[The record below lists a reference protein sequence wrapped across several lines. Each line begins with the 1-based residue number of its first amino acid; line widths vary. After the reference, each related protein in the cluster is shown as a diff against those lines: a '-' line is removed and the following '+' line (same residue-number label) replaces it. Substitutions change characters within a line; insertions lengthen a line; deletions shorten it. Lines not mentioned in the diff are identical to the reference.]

1 LFEKQQSIR
10 YQSSLNNGQASL
22 RGIRLDTQFIVST
35 AIILATFGIYI
46 GIAIYNKARA
56 TSDFYVAGRGIPP
69 VFNGMAIGADWMSA
83 ASFIGL
89 AGTVMILGYDG
100 LAYIMGWTGG
110 YLLLTFLLA
119 PQLRKYGRY
128 TVPEFIGDRYASHT
142 ARVIAAICT
151 IIISFTYSIG
161 QLSGSGVVIGR
172 LFEIDAKVG
181 TLIGVVLIAFYSA
194 FGGMKGITWTQVAQY
209 IILIIAYLIPVIFMS
224 LQITGNPMPWISYG
238 DIVGKMGELDR
249 ELGISEYFA
258 PFTNGTKWQF
268 IALLFT
274 LMAGTAGLPHV
285 IVRFYTVS
293 TMKAARWSGAWALLF
308 IGLLYLSAPAYA
320 AFSRFILMTKV
331 AGSNIDALPSWTKSW
346 VDTGKLK
353 VADSNGDGILQWKE
367 LIISN
372 DIVVMATPEI
382 ANLGVFVIGLV
393 AAGAMAAAL
402 STAGGLMIAI
412 SSSFAHDI
420 YYRVFKP
427 NATEKSRLAVARWS
441 IVVATVLAGLVALN
455 PPGVITQIVAWAFAL
470 ASGTFFPALV
480 LGVWWKRSNAK
491 GVIAGLLFGLGVTLT
506 YIFMARAGITILGI
520 IGTGAGIF
528 GATAGFL
535 ANIIVSLITKA
546 PSQKL
551 QEEVIDLRYPEQMT
565 FKNGEVWVDDDV
577 NLTK

>member
-1 LFEKQQSIR
+1 M
-10 YQSSLNNGQASL
+10 
-22 RGIRLDTQFIVST
+22 DTQFIVST
-35 AIILATFGIYI
+35 SIILLTFALYI
-46 GIAIYNKARA
+46 GIAVYNKAKA
-56 TSDFYVAGRGIPP
+56 TSDFYVAGRGVPP
-69 VFNGMAIGADWMSA
+69 IFNGMAIGADWMSA

-128 TVPEFIGDRYASHT
+128 TVPEFIGDRYNSHT

-181 TLIGVVLIAFYSA
+181 TMIGVVLIAFYAA

-209 IILIIAYLIPVIFMS
+209 IVLIVAYLIPVIFMS
-224 LQITGNPMPWISYG
+224 LQITGNPAPWISYG
-238 DIVGKMGELDR
+238 ELVGKIGELDR
-249 ELGISEYFA
+249 ELGVSEYFA

-268 IALLFT
+268 MALMFT

-331 AGSNIDALPSWTKSW
+331 AGSKISDLPAWTASW
-346 VDTGKLK
+346 VDTGKLQ
-353 VADSNGDGILQWKE
+353 VADANGDGILQWKE
-367 LIISN
+367 IIISN

-427 NATEKSRLAVARWS
+427 NATERNRLAVARWS
-441 IVVATVLAGLVALN
+441 IVVATVLAGVVALN

-470 ASGTFFPALV
+470 ASGTFFPALL
-480 LGVWWKRSNAK
+480 LGVWWKRSNAQ
-491 GVIAGLLFGLGVTLT
+491 GVIAGMLVGLAVTLT
-506 YIFMARAGITILGI
+506 YIFLARSGVTLFGI
-520 IGTGAGIF
+520 IDTGAGVF
-528 GATAGFL
+528 GAASAAI
-535 ANIIVSLITKA
+535 ANIVVSLMTKA
-546 PSQKL
+546 PSQKI
-551 QEEVIDLRYPEQMT
+551 QEEVMDLRYPEQMT
-565 FKNGEVWVDDDV
+565 FKDGEVWVDDEVDF
-577 NLTK
+577 KG

>member
-1 LFEKQQSIR
+1 M
-10 YQSSLNNGQASL
+10 
-22 RGIRLDTQFIVST
+22 DTQFLVSLS
-35 AIILATFGIYI
+35 IILATFGLYI
-46 GIAIYNKARA
+46 GIAVYNTAKQ
-56 TSDFYVAGRGIPP
+56 TSDFYVASRGVPP
-69 VFNGMAIGADWMSA
+69 IFNGMAIGADWMSA
-83 ASFIGL
+83 ASFIGM
-89 AGTVMILGYDG
+89 AGTIMLLGYDG

-128 TVPEFIGDRYASHT
+128 TVPEFIGDRYNSHT
-142 ARVIAAICT
+142 ARIIAAIST

-172 LFEIDAKVG
+172 LFEIDAKLG
-181 TLIGVVLIAFYSA
+181 TMIGVVLIAIYAA

-224 LQITGNPMPWISYG
+224 LQITSSPLPWLSYG
-238 DIVGKMGELDR
+238 ELVGKMGELDR

-268 IALLFT
+268 LALMFT

-331 AGSNIDALPSWTKSW
+331 AGSKITELPAWTKTW
-346 VDTGKLK
+346 VDTGKLQL
-353 VADSNGDGILQWKE
+353 ADGNGDGILQWKE

-420 YYRVFKP
+420 YYRVMKP
-427 NATEKSRLAVARWS
+427 DATEKTRLRVARLS
-441 IVVATVLAGLVALN
+441 IVLATLFAGLIALN
-455 PPGVITQIVAWAFAL
+455 PPGAITQIVAWAFAL

-480 LGVWWKRSNAK
+480 LGVWWKRSNAQ
-491 GVIAGLLFGLGVTLT
+491 GVIAGMLVGLGVTLT
-506 YIFMARAGITILGI
+506 YIFAAKYGGFTILGI
-520 IGTGAGIF
+520 IDTGAGVF
-528 GATAGFL
+528 GATSAIL
-535 ANIIVSLITKA
+535 ANVIVSLATAA
-546 PSQKL
+546 PSQKI
-551 QEEVIDLRYPEQMT
+551 QEEVLDLRYPEQMVY
-565 FKNGEVWVDDDV
+565 KDGEVWMNDDG
-577 NLTK
+577 TKTV

>member
-1 LFEKQQSIR
+1 
-10 YQSSLNNGQASL
+10 
-22 RGIRLDTQFIVST
+22 LDTQFLASLS
-35 AIILATFGIYI
+35 IILITFALYI
-46 GIAIYNKARA
+46 GIAIYNKAKA
-56 TSDFYVAGRGIPP
+56 TSDFYVAGRGVPP
-69 VFNGMAIGADWMSA
+69 IFNGMAIGADWMSA
-83 ASFIGL
+83 ASFIGM
-89 AGTVMILGYDG
+89 AGTIMLLGYDG

-128 TVPEFIGDRYASHT
+128 TVPEFIGDRYNSHT
-142 ARVIAAICT
+142 ARVIAALCT

-172 LFEIDAKVG
+172 LFEIDVKLG
-181 TLIGVVLIAFYSA
+181 TMIGVVLIAFYAA

-224 LQITGNPMPWISYG
+224 LQITGNPMPWLSYG
-238 DIVGKMGELDR
+238 ELVGKMGELDR

-268 IALLFT
+268 LALMFT

-285 IVRFYTVS
+285 IVRFYTVT

-331 AGSNIDALPSWTKSW
+331 AGSKITELPEWTKSW
-346 VDTGKLK
+346 VDTGKLQ
-353 VADSNGDGILQWKE
+353 VADGNGDGILQWSE

-382 ANLGVFVIGLV
+382 ANLGLFVIGLV

-402 STAGGLMIAI
+402 STAGGLMLAI

-420 YYRVFKP
+420 YYRVLRP
-427 NATEKSRLAVARWS
+427 NSTDKNRLTVARWT
-441 IVVATVLAGLVALN
+441 IVIATLLAGLIALN

-470 ASGTFFPALV
+470 ATGTFFPALV
-480 LGVWWKRSNAK
+480 LGVWWKRSNSK
-491 GVIAGLLFGLGVTLT
+491 GVIAGLLVGLGVTLT
-506 YIFMARAGITILGI
+506 YIFAAKYGGFTILGI
-520 IGTGAGIF
+520 IDTGAGVF
-528 GATAGFL
+528 GAAAAFIT
-535 ANIIVSLITKA
+535 NIIVSLSTEA
-546 PSQKL
+546 PSQKI
-551 QEEVIDLRYPEQMT
+551 QDEVMDLRYPEQMVY
-565 FKNGEVWVDDDV
+565 KNGEVWMNDDG
-577 NLTK
+577 TKSI

>member
-1 LFEKQQSIR
+1 M
-10 YQSSLNNGQASL
+10 
-22 RGIRLDTQFIVST
+22 DTQFLVST
-35 AIILATFGIYI
+35 SIILLTFALYI
-46 GIAIYNKARA
+46 GIAVYNKAKA
-56 TSDFYVAGRGIPP
+56 TSDFYVAGRGVPP
-69 VFNGMAIGADWMSA
+69 IFNGMAIGADWMSA

-128 TVPEFIGDRYASHT
+128 TVPEFIGDRYNSHT

-181 TLIGVVLIAFYSA
+181 TMIGVVLIAFYAA

-209 IILIIAYLIPVIFMS
+209 IVLIIAYLIPVIFMS
-224 LQITGNPMPWISYG
+224 LQITGNPAPWISYG
-238 DIVGKMGELDR
+238 ELVGKIGELDR
-249 ELGISEYFA
+249 ELGVSEYFA

-268 IALLFT
+268 MALMFT

-331 AGSNIDALPSWTKSW
+331 AGSKISNLPSWTTSW
-346 VDTGKLK
+346 VDTGKLQ
-353 VADSNGDGILQWKE
+353 VADANGDGILQWKE
-367 LIISN
+367 IIISN

-427 NATEKSRLAVARWS
+427 NATEGNRLAVARWS
-441 IVVATVLAGLVALN
+441 IVIATILAGVVALN

-470 ASGTFFPALV
+470 ASGTFFPALL
-480 LGVWWKRSNAK
+480 LGVWWKRSNAQ
-491 GVIAGLLFGLGVTLT
+491 GVIAGMLVGLGVTLT
-506 YIFMARAGITILGI
+506 YIFLAKSGVTLFGI
-520 IGTGAGIF
+520 IDTGAGVF
-528 GATAGFL
+528 GAASAAI
-535 ANIIVSLITKA
+535 ANIIVSLMTKA
-546 PSQKL
+546 PSQKI
-551 QEEVIDLRYPEQMT
+551 QEEVMDLRYPEQMT
-565 FKNGEVWVDDDV
+565 FKDGEVWVNDEVDF
-577 NLTK
+577 KA

>member
-1 LFEKQQSIR
+1 
-10 YQSSLNNGQASL
+10 
-22 RGIRLDTQFIVST
+22 LDTQFLASLS
-35 AIILATFGIYI
+35 IILVTFALYI
-46 GIAIYNKARA
+46 GIAIYNKAKA
-56 TSDFYVAGRGIPP
+56 TSDFYVAGRGVPP
-69 VFNGMAIGADWMSA
+69 IFNGMAIGADWMSA
-83 ASFIGL
+83 ASFIGM
-89 AGTVMILGYDG
+89 AGTIMLLGYDG

-128 TVPEFIGDRYASHT
+128 TVPEFIGDRYNSHT
-142 ARVIAAICT
+142 ARVIAAVCT

-172 LFEIDAKVG
+172 LFEIDVKLG
-181 TLIGVVLIAFYSA
+181 TMIGVVLIAFYAA

-209 IILIIAYLIPVIFMS
+209 CILIIAYLIPVIFMS
-224 LQITGNPMPWISYG
+224 LQITGNPMPWLSYG
-238 DIVGKMGELDR
+238 ELVGKMGELDR

-268 IALLFT
+268 LALMFT

-285 IVRFYTVS
+285 IVRFYTVT

-331 AGSNIDALPSWTKSW
+331 AGSKITELPEWTKSW
-346 VDTGKLK
+346 VDTGKLQ
-353 VADSNGDGILQWKE
+353 VADGNGDGILQWSE

-382 ANLGVFVIGLV
+382 ANLGLFVIGLV

-402 STAGGLMIAI
+402 STAGGLMLAI

-420 YYRVFKP
+420 YYRVLRP
-427 NATEKSRLAVARWS
+427 NSTDKNRLSVARWT
-441 IVVATVLAGLVALN
+441 IVIATLFAGLIALN
-455 PPGVITQIVAWAFAL
+455 PPGAITQIVAWAFAL
-470 ASGTFFPALV
+470 ATGTFFPALV
-480 LGVWWKRSNAK
+480 LGVWWKRSNSK
-491 GVIAGLLFGLGVTLT
+491 GVIAGLLVGLGVTLT
-506 YIFMARAGITILGI
+506 YIFAAKYGGFTILGI
-520 IGTGAGIF
+520 IDTGAGVF
-528 GATAGFL
+528 GATAAFIT
-535 ANIIVSLITKA
+535 NIIVSLSTEA

-551 QEEVIDLRYPEQMT
+551 QDDVVDLRYPEQMVY
-565 FKNGEVWVDDDV
+565 KNGEVWMNDDG
-577 NLTK
+577 TKSV

>member
-1 LFEKQQSIR
+1 MD
-10 YQSSLNNGQASL
+10 G
-22 RGIRLDTQFIVST
+22 QFIVSL
-35 AIILATFGIYI
+35 AIILATFALYI
-46 GIAIYNKARA
+46 GIAVYNTAKA
-56 TSDFYVAGRGIPP
+56 TSDFYVAGRGVPP
-69 VFNGMAIGADWMSA
+69 IFNGMAIGADWMSA
-83 ASFIGL
+83 ASFIGM
-89 AGTVMILGYDG
+89 AGTVMVLGYDG

-110 YLLLTFLLA
+110 YLFLTFLLA

-128 TVPEFIGDRYASHT
+128 TVPEFIGDRYDSHS
-142 ARVIAAICT
+142 ARVIAAVCT

-181 TLIGVVLIAFYSA
+181 TMIGVVLIAIYAA

-209 IILIIAYLIPVIFMS
+209 LILITAYLVPIIFMS
-224 LQITGNPMPWISYG
+224 LQISGNPIPWISYG
-238 DIVGKMGELDR
+238 EVVGKLGELDR

-268 IALLFT
+268 LALMFT

-320 AFSRFILMTKV
+320 AFSRFILMTQV
-331 AGSNIDALPSWTKSW
+331 AGSQISQLPAWTKSW
-346 VDTGKLK
+346 VDTGMLQ
-353 VADSNGDGILQWKE
+353 VADTNNDGILQWSE
-367 LIISN
+367 LVIAN

-402 STAGGLMIAI
+402 STAGGLMISL

-420 YYRVFKP
+420 YYRVWKP
-427 NATEKSRLAVARWS
+427 QASEKNRLLVARWS
-441 IVVATVLAGLVALN
+441 IVVATLFAGLIALN
-455 PPGVITQIVAWAFAL
+455 PPGVITQIVAWAFAI

-480 LGVWWKRSNAK
+480 LGVWWKRSNTK
-491 GVIAGLLFGLGVTLT
+491 GVIAGLLIGLAVTLG
-506 YIFMARAGITILGI
+506 YIFAAKYGGFTILGI
-520 IGTGAGIF
+520 IDTGAGVF
-528 GATAGFL
+528 GAAAGFL
-535 ANIIVSLITKA
+535 ANIIVSLSTEA
-546 PSQKL
+546 PAQKL
-551 QEEVIDLRYPEQMT
+551 QDEVINLRYPEQMVY
-565 FKNGEVWVDDDV
+565 KDGEVWMHDGEP
-577 NLTK
+577 KQG

>member
-1 LFEKQQSIR
+1 M
-10 YQSSLNNGQASL
+10 
-22 RGIRLDTQFIVST
+22 DTQFIVSLSL
-35 AIILATFGIYI
+35 ILASFGIYI
-46 GIAIYNKARA
+46 GIALYNKAKV
-56 TSDFYVAGRGIPP
+56 TSDFYVAGRGVPS

-89 AGTVMILGYDG
+89 AGTVMLLGYDG

-128 TVPEFIGDRYASHT
+128 TVPEFIGDRFNSHT
-142 ARVIAAICT
+142 ARIIAAVCT

-172 LFEIDAKVG
+172 LFEVDAKFG
-181 TLIGVVLIAFYSA
+181 TMIGVILIAFYA
-194 FGGMKGITWTQVAQY
+194 GFGGMKGVTWTQVAQY
-209 IILIIAYLIPVIFMS
+209 IILITAYLVPVIFMS
-224 LQITGNPMPWISYG
+224 LQITNNPIPWLSYG
-238 DIVGKMGELDR
+238 NIVSQLGEIDR

-268 IALLFT
+268 LALMFT

-308 IGLLYLSAPAYA
+308 IGLLYLTAPAYA
-320 AFSRFILMTKV
+320 AFSRFILMKNV
-331 AGSNIDALPSWTKSW
+331 VGNPIDSLPAWTTSW
-346 VDTGKLK
+346 VNTGKLSI
-353 VADSNGDGILQWKE
+353 ADSNADGILQWPE
-367 LIISN
+367 LLIN
-372 DIVVMATPEI
+372 KDIVVMATPEV

-420 YYRVFKP
+420 YYRVLNP
-427 NATEKSRLAVARWS
+427 NATDKTRLNVARWT
-441 IVVATVLAGLVALN
+441 IIIATVVAGITALD
-455 PPGVITQIVAWAFAL
+455 PPGAITQIVAWAFAI

-480 LGVWWKRSNAK
+480 LGVWWKRANAK
-491 GVIAGLLFGLGVTLT
+491 GVTCGMIVGLIVTLGYIFAAKYGGFSIAG
-506 YIFMARAGITILGI
+506 I
-520 IGTGAGIF
+520 IDTGAGIF
-528 GATAGFL
+528 GAVAALLT
-535 ANIIVSLITKA
+535 NIIVSLATKA
-546 PSQKL
+546 PSQQL
-551 QEEVIDLRYPEQMT
+551 QEEVINLRYPEGVVY
-565 FKNGEVWVDDDV
+565 KDGDVWIQD
-577 NLTK
+577 

>member
-1 LFEKQQSIR
+1 M
-10 YQSSLNNGQASL
+10 
-22 RGIRLDTQFIVST
+22 DTQFLVSLS
-35 AIILATFGIYI
+35 IILATFALYI
-46 GIAIYNKARA
+46 GIAIYNKAKA
-56 TSDFYVAGRGIPP
+56 TSDFYVAGRGVPP
-69 VFNGMAIGADWMSA
+69 IFNGMAIGADWMSA
-83 ASFIGL
+83 ASFIGM
-89 AGTVMILGYDG
+89 AGTIMLLGYDG

-128 TVPEFIGDRYASHT
+128 TVPEFIGDRYDSHT
-142 ARVIAAICT
+142 ARVIAAVCT

-172 LFEIDAKVG
+172 LFEMDAKLG
-181 TLIGVVLIAFYSA
+181 TMIGVVLIAFYAA

-209 IILIIAYLIPVIFMS
+209 CILIIAYLIPVIFMS
-224 LQITGNPMPWISYG
+224 LQITGNPMPWLSYG
-238 DIVGKMGELDR
+238 ELVGKMGELDR

-268 IALLFT
+268 LALMFT

-331 AGSNIDALPSWTKSW
+331 AGSKISELPAWTKTW
-346 VDTGKLK
+346 VDTGKLQ
-353 VADSNGDGILQWKE
+353 VADGNGDGILQWSE

-382 ANLGVFVIGLV
+382 ANLGMFVIGLV

-402 STAGGLMIAI
+402 STAGGLMLSI

-420 YYRVFKP
+420 YYRVLKP
-427 NATEKSRLAVARWS
+427 ESTEKNRLSVARWT
-441 IVVATVLAGLVALN
+441 IVTATLLAGLIALN
-455 PPGVITQIVAWAFAL
+455 PPGAITQIVAWAFAL
-470 ASGTFFPALV
+470 ATGTFFPALV
-480 LGVWWKRSNAK
+480 LGVWWKRSNSK
-491 GVIAGLLFGLGVTLT
+491 GVIAGLLVGLGVTLS
-506 YIFMARAGITILGI
+506 YIFAAKYGGFTILGI
-520 IGTGAGIF
+520 IDTGAGVF
-528 GATAGFL
+528 GATAAFIT
-535 ANIIVSLITKA
+535 NIVVSLLTAA

-551 QEEVIDLRYPEQMT
+551 QDDVMDLRYPEQMVY
-565 FKNGEVWVDDDV
+565 KNGEVWMNDDGPKSV
-577 NLTK
+577 

>member
-1 LFEKQQSIR
+1 
-10 YQSSLNNGQASL
+10 
-22 RGIRLDTQFIVST
+22 LDTQFLVSLS
-35 AIILATFGIYI
+35 IILATFGLYI
-46 GIAIYNKARA
+46 GIAVYNKARA
-56 TSDFYVAGRGIPP
+56 TSDFYVAGRGVPP
-69 VFNGMAIGADWMSA
+69 IFNGMAIGADWMSA
-83 ASFIGL
+83 ASFIGM
-89 AGTVMILGYDG
+89 AGTIMLLGYDG

-128 TVPEFIGDRYASHT
+128 TVPEFIGDRFNSHT
-142 ARVIAAICT
+142 ARVIAAIST
-151 IIISFTYSIG
+151 IIISFVYSIG

-172 LFEIDAKVG
+172 LFEIDAKLG
-181 TLIGVVLIAFYSA
+181 TMIGVVLIAFYA
-194 FGGMKGITWTQVAQY
+194 GFGGMKGITWTQVAQY

-224 LQITGNPMPWISYG
+224 LQVTSSALPWLSYG
-238 DIVGKMGELDR
+238 ELVGKMGELDR

-268 IALLFT
+268 LALMFT

-331 AGSNIDALPSWTKSW
+331 AGSKITELPAWTKTW
-346 VDTGKLK
+346 VDTGKLQL
-353 VADSNGDGILQWKE
+353 ADGNGDGVLQWKE

-420 YYRVFKP
+420 YYRVMKP
-427 NATEKSRLAVARWS
+427 NATEKTRLNVARIS
-441 IVVATVLAGLVALN
+441 IVVATFLAGLIALN
-455 PPGVITQIVAWAFAL
+455 PPGAITQIVAWAFAL
-470 ASGTFFPALV
+470 ASGTFFPALI
-480 LGVWWKRSNAK
+480 LGVWWKRSNAQ
-491 GVIAGLLFGLGVTLT
+491 GVIAGMLVGLGVTLA
-506 YIFMARAGITILGI
+506 YIFAAKYGGFTILGI
-520 IGTGAGIF
+520 IDTGAGVF
-528 GATAGFL
+528 GATAAIL
-535 ANIIVSLITKA
+535 ANVVVSLATPA
-546 PSQKL
+546 PSQKI
-551 QEEVIDLRYPEQMT
+551 QEEVLDLRYPEQMVY
-565 FKNGEVWVDDDV
+565 KDGEVWMNDDG
-577 NLTK
+577 TKAL

>member
-1 LFEKQQSIR
+1 M
-10 YQSSLNNGQASL
+10 
-22 RGIRLDTQFIVST
+22 DTQFLVSLS
-35 AIILATFGIYI
+35 IILATFALYI
-46 GIAIYNKARA
+46 GIAVYNKARA
-56 TSDFYVAGRGIPP
+56 TSDFYVAGRGVPP
-69 VFNGMAIGADWMSA
+69 IFNGMAIGADWMSA
-83 ASFIGL
+83 ASFIGM
-89 AGTVMILGYDG
+89 AGTIMLLGYDG

-128 TVPEFIGDRYASHT
+128 TVPEFIGDRYNSHT

-151 IIISFTYSIG
+151 IVISFTYSIG

-172 LFEIDAKVG
+172 LFEIDAKLG
-181 TLIGVVLIAFYSA
+181 TMIGVVLIAFYAA

-224 LQITGNPMPWISYG
+224 LQLTNNPLPWISYG
-238 DIVGKMGELDR
+238 ELVGKMGELDR

-268 IALLFT
+268 LALMFT

-331 AGSNIDALPSWTKSW
+331 AGSSISELPAWTKTW
-346 VDTGKLK
+346 VDTGKLQL
-353 VADSNGDGILQWKE
+353 ADGNGDGILQWSE

-420 YYRVFKP
+420 FYRVWKP
-427 NATEKSRLAVARWS
+427 NSTEKTRLSVARWS
-441 IVVATVLAGLVALN
+441 IVVATLLAGLIALN
-455 PPGVITQIVAWAFAL
+455 PPGAITQIVAWAFAL
-470 ASGTFFPALV
+470 ATGTFFPALV

-491 GVIAGLLFGLGVTLT
+491 GVISGLLVGLGVTLA
-506 YIFMARAGITILGI
+506 YIFAAKYGGFTILGI
-520 IGTGAGIF
+520 IDTGAGVF
-528 GATAGFL
+528 GAAAAFL
-535 ANIIVSLITKA
+535 TNIIVSKATEA
-546 PSQKL
+546 PSKTI
-551 QEEVIDLRYPEQMT
+551 QEEVINLRYPEQMIY
-565 FKNGEVWVDDDV
+565 KDGEVWMEEGNSKSV
-577 NLTK
+577 

>member
-1 LFEKQQSIR
+1 
-10 YQSSLNNGQASL
+10 
-22 RGIRLDTQFIVST
+22 LDTQFLVSLS
-35 AIILATFGIYI
+35 IILATFALYI
-46 GIAIYNKARA
+46 GIAVYNTAKQ
-56 TSDFYVAGRGIPP
+56 TSDFYVASRGVPP
-69 VFNGMAIGADWMSA
+69 IFNGMAIGADWMSA
-83 ASFIGL
+83 ASFIGM
-89 AGTVMILGYDG
+89 AGTIMLLGYDG

-128 TVPEFIGDRYASHT
+128 TVPEFIGDRYNSHT
-142 ARVIAAICT
+142 ARVIAAITT

-172 LFEIDAKVG
+172 LFEIDAKLG
-181 TLIGVVLIAFYSA
+181 TMIGVVLIAVYAA

-224 LQITGNPMPWISYG
+224 LQVTSSALPWLSYG
-238 DIVGKMGELDR
+238 ELVGKMGELDR

-268 IALLFT
+268 LALMFT

-331 AGSNIDALPSWTKSW
+331 AGSKISELPAWTKTW
-346 VDTGKLK
+346 VDTGKLQL
-353 VADSNGDGILQWKE
+353 ADGNGDGVLQWKE

-412 SSSFAHDI
+412 SSAFAHDI
-420 YYRVFKP
+420 YYRVMKP
-427 NATEKSRLAVARWS
+427 NATEKTRLNVARIS
-441 IVVATVLAGLVALN
+441 IVVATLFAGLIALD
-455 PPGVITQIVAWAFAL
+455 PPGAITQIVAWAFAL
-470 ASGTFFPALV
+470 ASGTFFPALI
-480 LGVWWKRSNAK
+480 LGVWWKRSNAQ
-491 GVIAGLLFGLGVTLT
+491 GVIAGMLVGLGVTLT
-506 YIFMARAGITILGI
+506 YIFAAKYGGFTILGI
-520 IGTGAGIF
+520 IDTGAGVF
-528 GATAGFL
+528 GAAAAIL
-535 ANIIVSLITKA
+535 ANVVVSLATPA
-546 PSQKL
+546 PSQKI
-551 QEEVIDLRYPEQMT
+551 QEEVLDLRYPEQMVY
-565 FKNGEVWVDDDV
+565 KNGEVWMNDDG
-577 NLTK
+577 TKSV

>member
-1 LFEKQQSIR
+1 
-10 YQSSLNNGQASL
+10 
-22 RGIRLDTQFIVST
+22 LDTQFLVSLS
-35 AIILATFGIYI
+35 IILATFGLYI
-46 GIAIYNKARA
+46 GIAIYNTAKQ
-56 TSDFYVAGRGIPP
+56 TSDFYVASRGVPP
-69 VFNGMAIGADWMSA
+69 IFNGMAIGADWMSA
-83 ASFIGL
+83 ASFIGM
-89 AGTVMILGYDG
+89 AGTIMLLGYDG

-128 TVPEFIGDRYASHT
+128 TVPEFIGDRYNSHT
-142 ARVIAAICT
+142 ARVIAAIST

-172 LFEIDAKVG
+172 LFEIDAKLG
-181 TLIGVVLIAFYSA
+181 TMIGVVLIAFYAA

-224 LQITGNPMPWISYG
+224 LQITSSPLPWLSYG
-238 DIVGKMGELDR
+238 ELVGKMGELDR

-268 IALLFT
+268 LALMFT

-331 AGSNIDALPSWTKSW
+331 AGSKISELPAWTKTW
-346 VDTGKLK
+346 VDTGKLQ
-353 VADSNGDGILQWKE
+353 VADGNGDGILEWGE

-412 SSSFAHDI
+412 SSAFAHDI
-420 YYRVFKP
+420 YYRVMKP
-427 NATEKSRLAVARWS
+427 NATEKTRLNVARIS
-441 IVVATVLAGLVALN
+441 IVVATLFAGLIALN
-455 PPGVITQIVAWAFAL
+455 PPGAITQIVAWAFAL
-470 ASGTFFPALV
+470 ASGTFFPALI
-480 LGVWWKRSNAK
+480 LGVWWKRSNAQ
-491 GVIAGLLFGLGVTLT
+491 GVIAGMIVGLAVTLG
-506 YIFMARAGITILGI
+506 YIFAAKYGGYTILGI
-520 IGTGAGIF
+520 IDTGAGVF
-528 GATAGFL
+528 GATAAIL
-535 ANIIVSLITKA
+535 ANVIVSLATPA
-546 PSQKL
+546 PSQKI
-551 QEEVIDLRYPEQMT
+551 QEEVLDLRYPEQMT
-565 FKNGEVWVDDDV
+565 YKNGEVWMNDDG
-577 NLTK
+577 NKAL

>member
-1 LFEKQQSIR
+1 
-10 YQSSLNNGQASL
+10 
-22 RGIRLDTQFIVST
+22 LDTQFLVSLS
-35 AIILATFGIYI
+35 IILATFGLYI
-46 GIAIYNKARA
+46 GIALFNKAKE
-56 TSDFYVAGRGIPP
+56 TSDFYVAGRGVPP

-83 ASFIGL
+83 ASFIGM
-89 AGTVMILGYDG
+89 AGTIMLLGYDG

-128 TVPEFIGDRYASHT
+128 TVPEFIGDRFNSHT
-142 ARVIAAICT
+142 ARVIAAITT

-172 LFEIDAKVG
+172 LFEIDAKLG
-181 TLIGVVLIAFYSA
+181 TMIGVVLIAFYAA
-194 FGGMKGITWTQVAQY
+194 FGGMKGVTWTQVAQY

-224 LQITGNPMPWISYG
+224 LQVTSSALPWLSYG
-238 DIVGKMGELDR
+238 ELVGKMGELDR

-268 IALLFT
+268 LALMFT

-331 AGSNIDALPSWTKSW
+331 AGSKISELPAWTKTW
-346 VDTGKLK
+346 VDTGKLQL
-353 VADSNGDGILQWKE
+353 ADGNGDGILQWKE

-412 SSSFAHDI
+412 SSAFAHDI
-420 YYRVFKP
+420 YYRVMRP
-427 NATEKSRLAVARWS
+427 NATDKNRLNVARIS
-441 IVVATVLAGLVALN
+441 IVVATFLAGIIALD
-455 PPGVITQIVAWAFAL
+455 PPGAITQIVAWAFAL
-470 ASGTFFPALV
+470 ASGTFFPALI
-480 LGVWWKRSNAK
+480 LGVWWKRSNAQ
-491 GVIAGLLFGLGVTLT
+491 GVIAGMLVGLGVTLS
-506 YIFMARAGITILGI
+506 YIFAAKYGGFTILGI
-520 IGTGAGIF
+520 IDTGAGVF
-528 GATAGFL
+528 GAAAAFI
-535 ANIIVSLITKA
+535 ANIVVSLATPA
-546 PSQKL
+546 PSQKI
-551 QEEVIDLRYPEQMT
+551 QEEVLDLRYPEQMVY
-565 FKNGEVWVDDDV
+565 KNGEVWMNDDG
-577 NLTK
+577 TKAL

>member
-1 LFEKQQSIR
+1 M
-10 YQSSLNNGQASL
+10 
-22 RGIRLDTQFIVST
+22 DTQFLVSLT
-35 AIILATFGIYI
+35 IILATFALYI
-46 GIAIYNKARA
+46 GIAIYNKAKA
-56 TSDFYVAGRGIPP
+56 TSDFYVAGRGVPP
-69 VFNGMAIGADWMSA
+69 IFNGMAIGADWMSA
-83 ASFIGL
+83 ASFIGM
-89 AGTVMILGYDG
+89 AGTIMLLGYDG

-128 TVPEFIGDRYASHT
+128 TVPEFIGDRFDSHT
-142 ARVIAAICT
+142 ARVIAAVIT

-172 LFEIDAKVG
+172 LFEIDAKLG
-181 TLIGVVLIAFYSA
+181 TMIGVVLIAFYAA

-224 LQITGNPMPWISYG
+224 LQITGNPMPWLSYG
-238 DIVGKMGELDR
+238 ELVGKMGELDR

-268 IALLFT
+268 LALMFT

-331 AGSNIDALPSWTKSW
+331 AGSKIAELPAWTKTW
-346 VDTGKLK
+346 VDTGKLQ
-353 VADSNGDGILQWKE
+353 VADGNGDGILQWSE
-367 LIISN
+367 LVISN

-420 YYRVFKP
+420 YYRVLKP
-427 NATEKSRLAVARWS
+427 NSTEKKRLSVARWS
-441 IVVATVLAGLVALN
+441 IVIATLFAGLIALN
-455 PPGVITQIVAWAFAL
+455 PPGAITQIVAWAFAL
-470 ASGTFFPALV
+470 ATGTFFPALV

-491 GVIAGLLFGLGVTLT
+491 GVIAGLLVGLGVTLT
-506 YIFMARAGITILGI
+506 YIFAAKYGGFTILGI
-520 IGTGAGIF
+520 IDTGAGVF
-528 GATAGFL
+528 GAAAAFL
-535 ANIIVSLITKA
+535 TNIIVSLSTEA
-546 PSQKL
+546 PSQKI
-551 QEEVIDLRYPEQMT
+551 QEEVIDLRYPEQMVY
-565 FKNGEVWVDDDV
+565 KNGEVWMNDG
-577 NLTK
+577 TKQL

>member
-1 LFEKQQSIR
+1 M
-10 YQSSLNNGQASL
+10 G
-22 RGIRLDTQFIVST
+22 TQFFVTSS
-35 AIILATFGIYI
+35 IIIATFALYI
-46 GIAIYNKARA
+46 WIAIYNKARQ
-56 TSDFYVAGRGIPP
+56 TSEFYVAGRGVPA

-83 ASFIGL
+83 ASFIGM
-89 AGTVMILGYDG
+89 AGTVMMLGYDG

-110 YLLLTFLLA
+110 YLFLTFLLA

-128 TVPEFIGDRYASHT
+128 TVPEFIGDRYNSHA
-142 ARVIAAICT
+142 ARVLAAVCT

-172 LFEIDAKVG
+172 LFEIDAFYG
-181 TLIGVVLIAFYSA
+181 TMLGAILIAFYA
-194 FGGMKGITWTQVAQY
+194 TFGGMKGVTWTQVAQY

-224 LQITGNPMPWISYG
+224 FQITGNPIPWLSYG
-238 DIVGKMGELDR
+238 EIVSKLGEIDR
-249 ELGISEYFA
+249 ELGLSEYFA

-268 IALLFT
+268 LALLFT

-320 AFSRFILMTKV
+320 AFSRFILMKNV
-331 AGSNIDALPSWTKSW
+331 VGSKIEELPAWTKSW
-346 VDTGKLK
+346 VDTGMLK
-353 VADSNGDGILQWKE
+353 VADANGDGILQWSE
-367 LIISN
+367 LMISN

-402 STAGGLMIAI
+402 STAGGLMISI

-427 NATEKSRLAVARWS
+427 NATEANRLTVARWS
-441 IVVATVLAGLVALN
+441 IAVATILAGLVALD
-455 PPGVITQIVAWAFAL
+455 PPGAITQIVAWAFAL

-480 LGVWWKRSNAK
+480 LGVWWKRSNTQ
-491 GVIAGLLFGLGVTLT
+491 GVIAGLLVGLIVTLS
-506 YIFMARAGITILGI
+506 YIFAVKYGGWTILGI
-520 IGTGAGIF
+520 IDTGAGIF
-528 GATAGFL
+528 GAVAGIL
-535 ANIIVSLITKA
+535 VNVIVSKLTAA
-546 PSQKL
+546 PPQHL
-551 QEEVIDLRYPEQMT
+551 QDEVVNLRYPEHMT
-565 FKNGEVWVDDDV
+565 YKNGEIFL
-577 NLTK
+577 NEELNKTT

>member
-1 LFEKQQSIR
+1 MV
-10 YQSSLNNGQASL
+10 SLS
-22 RGIRLDTQFIVST
+22 
-35 AIILATFGIYI
+35 IILATFALYI
-46 GIAIYNKARA
+46 GIAVYNKAKA
-56 TSDFYVAGRGIPP
+56 TSDFYVAGRGVPP
-69 VFNGMAIGADWMSA
+69 IFNGMAIGADWMSA
-83 ASFIGL
+83 ASFIGM
-89 AGTVMILGYDG
+89 AGTIMLLGYDG

-110 YLLLTFLLA
+110 YLFLTFLLA

-128 TVPEFIGDRYASHT
+128 TVPEFIGDRFDSHT
-142 ARVIAAICT
+142 ARIIAAICT

-181 TLIGVVLIAFYSA
+181 TMIGVVLIAFYAA

-209 IILIIAYLIPVIFMS
+209 IVLIIAYLIPVIFMS

-238 DIVGKMGELDR
+238 EIVGKMGELDR

-258 PFTNGTKWQF
+258 PFTNGSKWQF
-268 IALLFT
+268 LALMFT
-274 LMAGTAGLPHV
+274 LMCGTAGLPHV

-331 AGSNIDALPSWTKSW
+331 AGSKIAELPAWTKTW
-346 VDTGKLK
+346 VDTGKLQ
-353 VADSNGDGILQWKE
+353 VADTSGDGILQWNE
-367 LIISN
+367 LIIAN

-382 ANLGVFVIGLV
+382 ANLGMFVIGLV

-420 YYRVFKP
+420 YYRVMKP
-427 NATEKSRLAVARWS
+427 NATEQTRLNVARIS
-441 IVVATVLAGLVALN
+441 IVIATLLAGIIALN
-455 PPGVITQIVAWAFAL
+455 PPGAITQIVAWAFAL
-470 ASGTFFPALV
+470 ATGTFFPALV
-480 LGVWWKRSNAK
+480 LGVWWKRSNSK
-491 GVIAGLLFGLGVTLT
+491 GVIAGLLVGLGVTLS
-506 YIFMARAGITILGI
+506 YIFAAKYGGFTILGI
-520 IGTGAGIF
+520 IDTGAGVF
-528 GATAGFL
+528 GAAAAFL
-535 ANIIVSLITKA
+535 ANIFVSLATEA

-551 QEEVIDLRYPEQMT
+551 QDDVIDLRYPEQMHY
-565 FKNGEVWVDDDV
+565 KNGEVWIDDDA
-577 NLTK
+577 TKSV

>member
-1 LFEKQQSIR
+1 M
-10 YQSSLNNGQASL
+10 
-22 RGIRLDTQFIVST
+22 DTQFIVSLT
-35 AIILATFGIYI
+35 IILLTFALYI
-46 GIAIYNKARA
+46 GIAIYNTAKE
-56 TSDFYVAGRGIPP
+56 TSDFYVAGRGVPP
-69 VFNGMAIGADWMSA
+69 IFNGMAIGADWMSA
-83 ASFIGL
+83 ASFIGM
-89 AGTVMILGYDG
+89 AGTIMLLGFDG

-128 TVPEFIGDRYASHT
+128 TVPEFIGDRYNSHA

-172 LFEIDAKVG
+172 LFEIDAKIG
-181 TLIGVVLIAFYSA
+181 TMIGVVLIAFYAA

-209 IILIIAYLIPVIFMS
+209 LILIIAYLIPVIFMS
-224 LQITGNPMPWISYG
+224 LQITNNPAPWLSYG
-238 DIVGKMGELDR
+238 KIIEEMGELDR
-249 ELGISEYFA
+249 QLGISEYFA

-268 IALLFT
+268 LALMFT

-320 AFSRFILMTKV
+320 AFSRFILMTNV
-331 AGSNIDALPSWTKSW
+331 AGKKLSELPAWTESW
-346 VDTGKLK
+346 VHTGKLQI
-353 VADSNGDGILQWKE
+353 ADGNGDGILQWSE

-382 ANLGVFVIGLV
+382 ANLGMFVIGLV

-420 YYRVFKP
+420 YYRVMRP
-427 NATEKSRLAVARWS
+427 NASEKNRLAVARWS
-441 IVVATVLAGLVALN
+441 IVIATLLAGLIALN
-455 PPGVITQIVAWAFAL
+455 PPGAITQIVAWAFAL
-470 ASGTFFPALV
+470 ASGTFFPAL
-480 LGVWWKRSNAK
+480 LIGVWWKRSNTA
-491 GVIAGLLFGLGVTLT
+491 GVISGMLVGLTVTLI
-506 YIFMARAGITILGI
+506 YIFAAKYGGFTIAGIID
-520 IGTGAGIF
+520 TGAGVF
-528 GATAGFL
+528 GAVAAILT
-535 ANIIVSLITKA
+535 NVIVSLATKE
-546 PSQKL
+546 PPIEV
-551 QEEVIDLRYPEQMT
+551 QEEVLNLRYPEQMT
-565 FKNGEVWVDDDV
+565 YKDGEVWMD
-577 NLTK
+577 